1 MSDTPPSPAAS
12 RRSQPETFRA
22 RTLEVSLT
30 VKDAEASLAW
40 YRDILGFVVD
50 KRYERDGTLM
60 AVAMKAGTVRILLG
74 PDDGARGLDRVK
86 GEGFSLM
93 FTTSQIVDEVA
104 QRIKDRGGELMTE
117 PANMPWGSRVFRL
130 LDPDGFKLVI
140 SSERPT

>member
-1 MSDTPPSPAAS
+1 MTDTPGSPAAS

-50 KRYERDGTLM
+50 KRYERDGKLM
-60 AVAMKAGTVRILLG
+60 AVSMKAGTVRILLG
-74 PDDGARGLDRVK
+74 QDDGARGLDRVK

-140 SSERPT
+140 SSERPS